1 MASPI
6 KVPTFTSRVG
16 TNGNDTLT
24 GNSGVNILNGINGND
39 ILKGRAGNDAL
50 IGDLGDDRLYGGA
63 GNDRLIGSPG
73 NDILVGGAGADS
85 FDFIL
90 NYDSSLNSITSNDGV
105 DRIVDFSVTQD
116 TIGIM
121 FPRQAYSY
129 DTAGLTRNSAITANQ
144 FVIGTGATDANTRFI
159 YNSGTGELYFDADG
173 TGAIA
178 QVQLATLSPGLA
190 MTNANI
196 FVYPN
201 ASITLFPG

>member
-1 MASPI
+1 
-6 KVPTFTSRVG
+6 
-16 TNGNDTLT
+16 
-24 GNSGVNILNGINGND
+24 
-39 ILKGRAGNDAL
+39 
-50 IGDLGDDRLYGGA
+50 
-63 GNDRLIGSPG
+63 
-73 NDILVGGAGADS
+73 
-85 FDFIL
+85 
-90 NYDSSLNSITSNDGV
+90 V
-105 DRIVDFSVTQD
+105 DRIVDFSVAQD

-121 FPRQAYSY
+121 FPRQPYSS
-129 DTAGLTRNSAITANQ
+129 DTAGLTRNSEIAADQ